1 MWAMLQAPLMATPL
15 SKKAKVSPEESRP
28 LAAGTRVVLRGLKG
42 SSEHNGTYA
51 LVRSYDEARSRYC
64 VALEAGKGSEVSV
77 KPQCVHELDAG
88 EGTHLRHKVLAH
100 EHVRELLG
108 VNLEEGAV
116 QWFGGDRQRITIKH
130 SCTSAEC
137 AYTRRF
143 QSQYIEVKESDENG
157 VFDVGKYLTLAVRKL
172 LQKHNQCFPSLTF
185 DALMA
190 APSEQQLAT
199 QVPIRL
205 RAPFRFRCRCHG
217 RRPPVAEC
225 ASELCFLC
233 RCRIRRT
240 ART

>member
-1 MWAMLQAPLMATPL
+1 MLQAPLMATPL

-51 LVRSYDEARSRYC
+51 LVRSYDESRSRYC

-116 QWFGGDRQRITIKH
+116 QWCGGLRAEIGRERITI
-130 SCTSAEC
+130 
-137 AYTRRF
+137 
-143 QSQYIEVKESDENG
+143 
-157 VFDVGKYLTLAVRKL
+157 
-172 LQKHNQCFPSLTF
+172 
-185 DALMA
+185 
-190 APSEQQLAT
+190 
-199 QVPIRL
+199 
-205 RAPFRFRCRCHG
+205 
-217 RRPPVAEC
+217 
-225 ASELCFLC
+225 
-233 RCRIRRT
+233 
-240 ART
+240 